1 RRRPLRGRTRRPGLQ
16 RRSRNAAGNRVRIH
30 AHHPGHLSAVLDQRR
45 SHPHPASGT
54 AVRTDPRP
62 APGHPRRLRHRHPVA
77 PGPRCD
83 PAHRRADLAAPP
95 RQAPLPSRSGRRG
108 RRSPQ
113 TGRRP
118 PGSTADHCR
127 RGTGRPHH
135 RLPGA
140 TARLRRTPGRI
151 RQRAD
156 RTRGAPLMTRLRRM
170 LLLAVAFLLCAT
182 TPAAAQPADPGFT
195 LDAASAR
202 IGDTVPVRLYGW
214 PQGVVTVRVCGG
226 GEYIDSS
233 DCAVTDAITVAIN
246 ENGEGRGLLTIT
258 EPPVGCPCVVEALDL
273 TGQHRATAEF
283 PIEGVPVLTTEERQR
298 RIDERNPG
306 RATRLLDVTKFRI
319 LTEDGPWWH
328 DWEAWFGLP
337 VQRTAQ
343 LTVTNIG
350 VEPVTDPVV
359 SVAVGRGTRATT
371 PVYPPRIREL
381 EPGHEAVYEFPVD
394 LPAPVIGTYTVR
406 GEIAGMDEPVEFE
419 TTVKTWPWGLL
430 GTGA

>member
-1 RRRPLRGRTRRPGLQ
+1 
-16 RRSRNAAGNRVRIH
+16 
-30 AHHPGHLSAVLDQRR
+30 
-45 SHPHPASGT
+45 
-54 AVRTDPRP
+54 
-62 APGHPRRLRHRHPVA
+62 
-77 PGPRCD
+77 
-83 PAHRRADLAAPP
+83 
-95 RQAPLPSRSGRRG
+95 
-108 RRSPQ
+108 
-113 TGRRP
+113 
-118 PGSTADHCR
+118 
-127 RGTGRPHH
+127 
-135 RLPGA
+135 
-140 TARLRRTPGRI
+140 
-151 RQRAD
+151 
-156 RTRGAPLMTRLRRM
+156 MTRLRRM

-273 TGQHRATAEF
+273 TVQHRATAEF

-371 PVYPPRIREL
+371 LVYPPRIREL

-430 GTGA
+430 GTGALLAGFLAMWLLSGWIVAILHLLARITRALSRLFRKNRTAPPPGPDTAALPATEHTPSP